1 MKNLKK
7 LFCILLSLLLLTS
20 CGASIEENPYFIHI
34 REQVQTSEKLIGV
47 AYLGTVDGEFDTV
60 REYVKSQEY
69 IKVYPFFAEVS
80 ESHFVQNE
88 GAELYCVVPAD
99 NDVSLNVYTTKLN
112 EETYQLNRAE
122 ELKSFSDGQPIL
134 IRGNISDIMANLMI
148 VAKRGDVEQEFIPSL
163 SLENGALLNTN
174 QQVFDFSPY
183 ELMNRYNGLD
193 PDAQW
198 AFCGDWVCSVT
209 EFNDEVIDMKL
220 SLTTDGLVECSFQ
233 SDTMTGH
240 YTGNWLVMADGKMRL
255 ELGGSTQDSEKP
267 GVTGLHTDVD
277 AIYFWDVTDGN
288 LTLTYINGTP
298 FYPTATVSEFPFAP
312 AN

>member
-20 CGASIEENPYFIHI
+20 CGAPKEENPSLIHI
-34 REQVQTSEKLIGV
+34 REQVQISEKLIGV
-47 AYLGTVDGEFDTV
+47 AYLGTVEGEFDTAL
-60 REYVKSQEY
+60 EYIKSQEY
-69 IKVYPFFAEVS
+69 SKVYPFFAEIG

-88 GAELYCVVPAD
+88 GVEVYCVVPAD
-99 NDVSLNVYTTKLN
+99 KDVSLSICSTKLN

-122 ELKSFSDGQPIL
+122 ELKAFSDGQPIL

-148 VAKRGDVEQEFIPSL
+148 VAKRGEMEQEFIPSL

-183 ELMNRYNGLD
+183 ELMDRYNGLD
-193 PDAQW
+193 PEAQW
-198 AFCGDWVCSVT
+198 DFCGDWISSVT
-209 EFNDEVIDMKL
+209 EINDEVIDMKL
-220 SLTTDGLVECSFQ
+220 SLTSDGLVECSFQ
-233 SDTMTGH
+233 SETLTGF

-255 ELGGSTQDSEKP
+255 ELGGSTQDSKMP
-267 GVTGLHTDVD
+267 GVSGLHTDVD
-277 AIYFWDVTDGN
+277 AIYFWKMDGEN
-288 LTLTYINGTP
+288 LTLTYFNGTP
-298 FYPTATVSEFPFAP
+298 FYPKATVSEFHFTP